1 VEFFR
6 QEWASVIYQ
15 DKFPVLVHALR
26 RSLAS
31 DKGMLMML
39 SRIFERA
46 ENTVDS
52 QELADV
58 RREIM
63 GAHGELV
70 PETTMRTVQTG
81 TIEFLKDN
89 RALLP
94 RFYLPA
100 K

>member
-1 VEFFR
+1 
-6 QEWASVIYQ
+6 
-15 DKFPVLVHALR
+15 VHALR

-46 ENTVDS
+46 ENTVDG